1 MIAQDGK
8 IQLHSARSLTLKIQ
22 VNEDQAFFSSFFWPC
37 PVGLSVFF
45 VRPDITVMVDWA

>member
-8 IQLHSARSLTLKIQ
+8 IQLQSARSLTLKSQ
-22 VNEDQAFFSSFFWPC
+22 VNEDQAFFYFFIFSS

-45 VRPDITVMVDWA
+45 FHPDITVMVDWA

>member
-8 IQLHSARSLTLKIQ
+8 IQLQSARSLTLKSQ
-22 VNEDQAFFSSFFWPC
+22 VNEDQAFFLSFFSS

-45 VRPDITVMVDWA
+45 FHPDITVMVDWA

>member
-8 IQLHSARSLTLKIQ
+8 VQLHSARSLTLKSH
-22 VNEDQAFFSSFFWPC
+22 VNEDQASFFLPS

-45 VRPDITVMVDWA
+45 FHPDITVMVDWA